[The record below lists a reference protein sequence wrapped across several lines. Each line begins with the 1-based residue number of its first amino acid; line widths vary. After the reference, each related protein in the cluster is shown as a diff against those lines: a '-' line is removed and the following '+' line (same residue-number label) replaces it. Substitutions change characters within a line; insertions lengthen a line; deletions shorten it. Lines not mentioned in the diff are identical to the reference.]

1 MERLSRIN
9 FRHFFWPGMAILAL
23 VAGAIIFDAP
33 VAENTPSADLWFNR
47 YPSQQPVMDP
57 VTPGPADTALQVQEG
72 FNLAVSK
79 VRPAVV
85 SVSQSLNSTLAQAD
99 TGMTLLNPYPGKSG
113 PVGSGFI
120 IEPNGYVI
128 TTGQTVG
135 QAKQVRVT
143 FFSSGKREYQADVIR
158 VDPETDLAL
167 LKIRAGEI
175 FPTVLLGNSDLTE
188 VGDMVLAVGSPFGF
202 SRTVTMGIIS
212 SNKRKINIDGTKFSD
227 LIQTDAAINRGNDG
241 GPLVNI
247 KGEVIGVN
255 MASFVPNN
263 QYSGISFAVPINDA
277 LKLLNGMAR

>member
-1 MERLSRIN
+1 MEMFSEIKI
-9 FRHFFWPGMAILAL
+9 RHFFWPGMAVLAL

-33 VAENTPSADLWFNR
+33 VAENTPSADLWYNT

-57 VTPGPADTALQVQEG
+57 VTPGSAVTALQVQEG

-85 SVSQSLNSTLAQAD
+85 SVSKSLNSAPAQTD
-99 TGMTLLNPYPGKSG
+99 TGTTLLDPYPGKSG

-120 IEPNGYVI
+120 IEPNGYVL

-135 QAKQVRVT
+135 QAKVARVT
-143 FFSSGKREYQADVIR
+143 FFSSGKREYQADVIS

-167 LKIRAGEI
+167 LKIRAREI
-175 FPTVLLGNSDLTE
+175 FPTVLLGNSDLIE

>member
-1 MERLSRIN
+1 
-9 FRHFFWPGMAILAL
+9 MAALAL

-33 VAENTPSADLWFNR
+33 VSENTPSADLWSYR

-57 VTPGPADTALQVQEG
+57 VTPGPAVMALQVQEG

-85 SVSQSLNSTLAQAD
+85 SVSQSLNSAPAQAG
-99 TGMTLLNPYPGKSG
+99 TGMTLLNPYPGQTG

-120 IEPNGYVI
+120 IESNGYVI

-135 QAKQVRVT
+135 QAKLVRVT
-143 FFSSGKREYQADVIR
+143 FFSSGKRDYQADVIR

-167 LKIRAGEI
+167 LKIRAREI

-188 VGDMVLAVGSPFGF
+188 VGDIVLAVGSPFGF

-212 SNKRKINIDGTKFSD
+212 SNRRKINIDGTKFPD

-277 LKLLNGMAR
+277 LKLLSGMAR